1 MLKITVRH
9 QAVATPCRNGPGCV
23 FVLPHMPP
31 SSQPTLDLLTALAE
45 PTRLRIVNC
54 LRAAPLFVSDLQ
66 ALLDI
71 PQPTVSRH
79 LKVLREEGLVR
90 DTPIGQFV
98 LYRLRR
104 VAPPEQRILSAVLEA
119 ALQDPALR
127 GERGSALQRSR
138 HHAQARTATD
148 LEGRPA

>member
-1 MLKITVRH
+1 MSADAQT
-9 QAVATPCRNGPGCV
+9 
-23 FVLPHMPP
+23 F
-31 SSQPTLDLLTALAE
+31 LDLLTTLAE

-66 ALLDI
+66 ALLDV

-79 LKVLREEGLVR
+79 LRVLRDQGVVR

-104 VAPPEQRILSAVLEA
+104 VGAAEQRIVSAVLDA
-119 ALQDPALR
+119 AQQDPALR
-127 GERGSALQRSR
+127 SERASALQRSR
-138 HHAQARTATD
+138 RHAQTRAELD
-148 LEGRPA
+148 FQGRPV

>member
-1 MLKITVRH
+1 MSPNAR
-9 QAVATPCRNGPGCV
+9 
-23 FVLPHMPP
+23 
-31 SSQPTLDLLTALAE
+31 PTLDLLAALAE

-79 LKVLREEGLVR
+79 LKVLREQGVVR

-104 VAPPEQRILSAVLEA
+104 VPPPAQRILSAVLEA
-119 ALQDPALR
+119 ALQAEDLR
-127 GERGSALQRSR
+127 AERSEALQRSR
-138 HHAQARTATD
+138 RHAQARTQTD
-148 LEGRPA
+148 LEGRPV

>member
-1 MLKITVRH
+1 MS
-9 QAVATPCRNGPGCV
+9 AP
-23 FVLPHMPP
+23 
-31 SSQPTLDLLTALAE
+31 SQPTLDLLTALAE

-66 ALLDI
+66 VLLDI

-79 LKVLREEGLVR
+79 LKVLRDEGLVR

-119 ALQDPALR
+119 AVQDPALR
-127 GERGSALQRSR
+127 TERSGALQRSR
-138 HHAQARTATD
+138 RHAHARTEAD
-148 LEGRPA
+148 LEGRPS

>member
-1 MLKITVRH
+1 MPANA
-9 QAVATPCRNGPGCV
+9 QA
-23 FVLPHMPP
+23 
-31 SSQPTLDLLTALAE
+31 TLDLLAALAE
-45 PTRLRIVNC
+45 PTRLRIINC

-79 LKVLREEGLVR
+79 LKVLRDQGVVR

-104 VAPPEQRILSAVLEA
+104 VPAPEQRILGAVLEA
-119 ALQDPALR
+119 VLQDSALR
-127 GERGSALQRSR
+127 AERSRALQRSR
-138 HHAQARTATD
+138 RHPQARTETD
-148 LEGRPA
+148 LEGYSA

>member
-1 MLKITVRH
+1 MSGITNWY
-9 QAVATPCRNGPGCV
+9 QPATTPCPDGPTAV
-23 FVLPHMPP
+23 FVLPHM
-31 SSQPTLDLLTALAE
+31 SDAHATLDLLAALAE

-79 LKVLREEGLVR
+79 LRVLRDQGVVR

-104 VAPPEQRILSAVLEA
+104 VSAPEQRILSAVLESV
-119 ALQDPALR
+119 LQDSALR
-127 GERGSALQRSR
+127 AERSSALQRSR
-138 HHAQARTATD
+138 RHPHARTETD
-148 LEGRPA
+148 LEGRPV